1 MAPTPLPGAGAGVR
15 TPPDALWGAAVAAA
29 GAAAALS
36 RPKWSLLLRS
46 LCQLFMGLCCRW

>member
-1 MAPTPLPGAGAGVR
+1 MAPTPPGAAGVR
-15 TPPDALWGAAVAAA
+15 TADALWGAAAAAAA